1 MFTDGNIDVV
11 AGDRVFKGNDYCY
24 VCQEENDTHLIG
36 SHWEHHYGNL
46 LKHGYNV

>member
-1 MFTDGNIDVV
+1 LLWWQVIECSRAMIN
-11 AGDRVFKGNDYCY
+11 CY

-46 LKHGYNV
+46 LDHGYNV